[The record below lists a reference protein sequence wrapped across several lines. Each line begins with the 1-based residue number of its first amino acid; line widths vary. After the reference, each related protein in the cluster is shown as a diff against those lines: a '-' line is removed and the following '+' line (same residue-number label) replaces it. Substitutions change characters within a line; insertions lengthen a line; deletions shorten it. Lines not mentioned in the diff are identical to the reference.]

1 MKLSTTMPPAITPPT
16 SEFRAQYD
24 DLVRHVTTIIHQCE
38 LQRELSF
45 SSASKDLIIATL
57 VAITQDPSPRW
68 RISSP
73 QDFNLGWSKILT
85 ELPKSLDK
93 LASLERKTG
102 RVTYFQVLHWL
113 GTNVDSLCPF
123 PK

>member
-24 DLVRHVTTIIHQCE
+24 DLVRHVNTIIHQCE
-38 LQRELSF
+38 VRREVSF
-45 SSASKDLIIATL
+45 SSASKELIIATL

-73 QDFNLGWSKILT
+73 QDCTLGCSTILT
-85 ELPKSLDK
+85 ELSKNLDK
-93 LASLERKTG
+93 LASLERGTG

-113 GTNVDSLCPF
+113 GTNLDSLCPF